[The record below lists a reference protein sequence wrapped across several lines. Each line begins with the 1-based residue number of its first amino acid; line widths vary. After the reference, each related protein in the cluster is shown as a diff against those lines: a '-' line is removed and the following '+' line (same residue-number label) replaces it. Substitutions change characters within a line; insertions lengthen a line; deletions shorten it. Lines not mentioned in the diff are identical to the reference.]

1 MNILSIQSHVSV
13 GHVGNSASVFPLQ
26 LLGHEVW
33 SVNTSQ
39 LSNHTG
45 HKTVAGKHVAAAQI
59 EDLILGIE
67 DLGVFPNCDAIIS
80 GYVYDSKT
88 VEVISD
94 TVDRIKRANPLA
106 IYLCDPVM
114 GDDRKGLYVPD
125 AVAEAITTL
134 LIQKSDIL
142 TPNRFELSQLCDE
155 HIHSVDHAAQALQ
168 KLTDRGPDMAICT
181 SLTAPSS
188 PLVSTL
194 GKDRTHIW
202 TIETPRLNIE
212 TNGAGDCLAAIFLG
226 HLMTEH
232 SFSRSLSLAVS
243 AIHGILSNM
252 TPAASDIPLIAA
264 QKSIINPSK
273 IFPACRIEPGTHK

>member
-39 LSNHTG
+39 LSNHTS
-45 HKTVAGKHVAAAQI
+45 HKTVAGEHIAATQI
-59 EDLILGIE
+59 EALILGIE
-67 DLGVFPNCDAIIS
+67 DLGIFPNCDAIIS
-80 GYVYDSKT
+80 GYVYDSET
-88 VEVISD
+88 VAVISD
-94 TVDRIKRANPLA
+94 TVDRIKLANPLA

-125 AVAEAITTL
+125 AVAEAIVTML
-134 LIQKSDIL
+134 VQKSDIL
-142 TPNRFELSQLCDE
+142 TPYRFELSQLCGE
-155 HIHSVDHAAQALQ
+155 HINSVDDAAQALQ
-168 KLTDRGPDMAICT
+168 KITNRGPEMAICT
-181 SLTAPSS
+181 SLTTPSS

-202 TIETPRLNIE
+202 RIETPHLNVE

-226 HLMTEH
+226 HLITEH
-232 SFSRSLSLAVS
+232 SFSQSLSLAVS
-243 AIHGILSNM
+243 ATHGILSNM
-252 TPAASDIPLIAA
+252 IPEASDIPLVAA
-264 QKSIINPSK
+264 QKNITNPSK
-273 IFPACRIEPGTHK
+273 IFPARHIEPRTHK